1 MFFQKSFSTFF
12 VVQQHKIIRILLS
25 DASRERSERFII
37 GVAIGTFVLHLLLIG
52 LTQLGM
58 TGLNPESEMLSG
70 FIAAIYTPFSFILLY
85 EVYLLV
91 FYLPQSTTTYI
102 AKQYEIVTLI
112 VIRRLFKDIANLE
125 LTTDWFAKEY
135 DLQFTYDLLT
145 TLALFGLIYLFYRL
159 NHARPPNPT
168 TGSLTPQVKRFIVLK
183 QYLAVA
189 LIPLLAAL
197 AVYSLGHWGWVAFG
211 SGGPAGT
218 QLHDINDIFFDDFFA
233 VLILVDVLLLLLSF
247 VLTDQFHTVIRN
259 SGFVISTILIK
270 LSFSVA
276 GLLNAALTVTA
287 VLFGVAI
294 LWLHNQYEQLNL
306 GHKQ

>member
-1 MFFQKSFSTFF
+1 M
-12 VVQQHKIIRILLS
+12 QHNRMIGTLLS

-37 GVAIGTFVLHLLLIG
+37 GVAIGTFVLHLLLIALTRLG
-52 LTQLGM
+52 L

-125 LTTDWFAKEY
+125 LTTDWFQKEY

-159 NHARPPNPT
+159 NHARPSTPS
-168 TGSLTPQVKRFIVLK
+168 TGSLTPQVKRFIAMK
-183 QYLAVA
+183 QYLAIA

-211 SGGPAGT
+211 SGTASAG
-218 QLHDINDIFFDDFFA
+218 QLRDVNDIFFDDFFA
-233 VLILVDVLLLLLSF
+233 VLIMVDVLLLLMSF
-247 VLTDQFHTVIRN
+247 VLTDKFHTVIRN

-270 LSFSVA
+270 LSFSVV

-294 LWLHNQYEQLNL
+294 LWLHNQYERLERNDQR
-306 GHKQ
+306 

>member
-1 MFFQKSFSTFF
+1 M
-12 VVQQHKIIRILLS
+12 IGILLS
-25 DASRERSERFII
+25 DVSRERSERFII
-37 GVAIGTFVLHLLLIG
+37 GVAIGTFVLHLLLIALTRLG
-52 LTQLGM
+52 LT
-58 TGLNPESEMLSG
+58 GLDPASEMLSG

-125 LTTDWFAKEY
+125 LTTDWFQKEY

-159 NHARPPNPT
+159 NHARPSTPS
-168 TGSLTPQVKRFIVLK
+168 TGSLTPQVKRFIAMK
-183 QYLAVA
+183 QYLAIA

-197 AVYSLGHWGWVAFG
+197 AVYSLVHWGWVAFG
-211 SGGPAGT
+211 SGTASAG
-218 QLHDINDIFFDDFFA
+218 QLHDVNDIFFDDFFA
-233 VLILVDVLLLLLSF
+233 VLILVDVLLLLMSF
-247 VLTDQFHTVIRN
+247 VLTDKFHTVIRN

-270 LSFSVA
+270 LSFSVV

-294 LWLHNQYEQLNL
+294 LWLHNQYERLERNDQR
-306 GHKQ
+306 

>member
-1 MFFQKSFSTFF
+1 M
-12 VVQQHKIIRILLS
+12 QHNRMIGTLLS
-25 DASRERSERFII
+25 DAYRERSERFII
-37 GVAIGTFVLHLLLIG
+37 GVAIGTFVLHLLLIALTRLG
-52 LTQLGM
+52 LT
-58 TGLNPESEMLSG
+58 GLDPASEMLSG

-125 LTTDWFAKEY
+125 LTTDWFQKEY

-159 NHARPPNPT
+159 NHARPSTPS
-168 TGSLTPQVKRFIVLK
+168 TGSLTPQVKRFIAMK
-183 QYLAVA
+183 QYLAIA

-211 SGGPAGT
+211 SGTASAG
-218 QLHDINDIFFDDFFA
+218 QLHDVNDIFFDDFFA
-233 VLILVDVLLLLLSF
+233 VLILVDVLLLLMSF
-247 VLTDQFHTVIRN
+247 VLTDKFHTVIRN

-270 LSFSVA
+270 LSFSVV

-294 LWLHNQYEQLNL
+294 LWLHNQYERLERNDQR
-306 GHKQ
+306 

>member
-1 MFFQKSFSTFF
+1 M
-12 VVQQHKIIRILLS
+12 
-25 DASRERSERFII
+25 
-37 GVAIGTFVLHLLLIG
+37 HLLLIALTRLG
-52 LTQLGM
+52 L

-125 LTTDWFAKEY
+125 LTTDWFQKEY
-135 DLQFTYDLLT
+135 DLQVTYDLLT

-159 NHARPPNPT
+159 NHARPSTPS
-168 TGSLTPQVKRFIVLK
+168 TGSLTPQVKRFIAMK
-183 QYLAVA
+183 QYLAIA

-211 SGGPAGT
+211 SGTASAG
-218 QLHDINDIFFDDFFA
+218 QLHDVNDIFFDDFFA
-233 VLILVDVLLLLLSF
+233 VLILVDVLLLLMSF
-247 VLTDQFHTVIRN
+247 VLTDKFHTVIRN

-270 LSFSVA
+270 LSFSVV

-294 LWLHNQYEQLNL
+294 LWLHNQYERLERNDQR
-306 GHKQ
+306 

>member
-1 MFFQKSFSTFF
+1 M
-12 VVQQHKIIRILLS
+12 QHNRMIGILLS
-25 DASRERSERFII
+25 DVSRERSERFII
-37 GVAIGTFVLHLLLIG
+37 GVAIGTFVLHLLLIALTRLG
-52 LTQLGM
+52 LT
-58 TGLNPESEMLSG
+58 GLDPASEMLSG

-125 LTTDWFAKEY
+125 LTTDWFQKEY

-159 NHARPPNPT
+159 NHARPSTPS
-168 TGSLTPQVKRFIVLK
+168 TGSLTPQVKRFIAMK
-183 QYLAVA
+183 QYLAIA

-211 SGGPAGT
+211 SGTASAG
-218 QLHDINDIFFDDFFA
+218 QLHDVNDIFFDDFFA
-233 VLILVDVLLLLLSF
+233 VLILVDVLLLLMSF
-247 VLTDQFHTVIRN
+247 VLTDKFHTVIRN

-270 LSFSVA
+270 LSFSVV

-294 LWLHNQYEQLNL
+294 LWLHNQYERLERNDQR
-306 GHKQ
+306 

>member
-1 MFFQKSFSTFF
+1 M
-12 VVQQHKIIRILLS
+12 QHNRMIGTLLS
-25 DASRERSERFII
+25 DVSRERSERFII
-37 GVAIGTFVLHLLLIG
+37 GVAIGTFVLHLLLIALTRLG
-52 LTQLGM
+52 L

-125 LTTDWFAKEY
+125 LTTDWFQKEY

-159 NHARPPNPT
+159 NHARPSTPS
-168 TGSLTPQVKRFIVLK
+168 TGSLTPQVKRFIAMK
-183 QYLAVA
+183 QYLAIA

-211 SGGPAGT
+211 SGTASAG
-218 QLHDINDIFFDDFFA
+218 QLRDVNDIFFDDFFA
-233 VLILVDVLLLLLSF
+233 VLILVDVLLLLMSF
-247 VLTDQFHTVIRN
+247 VLTDKFHTVIRN

-270 LSFSVA
+270 LSFSVV

-294 LWLHNQYEQLNL
+294 LWLHNQYERLERNDQR
-306 GHKQ
+306 

>member
-1 MFFQKSFSTFF
+1 M
-12 VVQQHKIIRILLS
+12 QHNRMIGTLLS
-25 DASRERSERFII
+25 DAYRERSERFII
-37 GVAIGTFVLHLLLIG
+37 GVAIGTFVLHLLLIALTRLG
-52 LTQLGM
+52 L

-125 LTTDWFAKEY
+125 LTTDWFQKEY

-159 NHARPPNPT
+159 NHARPSTPS
-168 TGSLTPQVKRFIVLK
+168 TGSLTPQVKRFIAMK
-183 QYLAVA
+183 QYLAIA

-197 AVYSLGHWGWVAFG
+197 AVYSLVHWGWVAFG
-211 SGGPAGT
+211 SGTASAG
-218 QLHDINDIFFDDFFA
+218 QLHDVNDIFFDDFFA
-233 VLILVDVLLLLLSF
+233 VLILVDVLLLLMSF
-247 VLTDQFHTVIRN
+247 VLTDKFHTVIRN

-270 LSFSVA
+270 LSFSVV

-294 LWLHNQYEQLNL
+294 LWLHNQYERLERNDQR
-306 GHKQ
+306 

>member
-1 MFFQKSFSTFF
+1 M
-12 VVQQHKIIRILLS
+12 QHNRMIGTLLS
-25 DASRERSERFII
+25 DAYRERSERFII
-37 GVAIGTFVLHLLLIG
+37 GVAIGTFVLHLLLIALTRLG
-52 LTQLGM
+52 L

-125 LTTDWFAKEY
+125 LTTDWFQKEY

-159 NHARPPNPT
+159 NHARPSTPS
-168 TGSLTPQVKRFIVLK
+168 TGSLTPQVKRFIAMK
-183 QYLAVA
+183 QYLAIA

-211 SGGPAGT
+211 SGTASAG
-218 QLHDINDIFFDDFFA
+218 QLRDVNDIFFDDFFA
-233 VLILVDVLLLLLSF
+233 VLILVDVLLLLMSF
-247 VLTDQFHTVIRN
+247 VLTDKFHTVIRN

-270 LSFSVA
+270 LSFSVV

-294 LWLHNQYEQLNL
+294 LWLHNQYERLERNDQR
-306 GHKQ
+306 

>member
-1 MFFQKSFSTFF
+1 MIGT
-12 VVQQHKIIRILLS
+12 LLS
-25 DASRERSERFII
+25 DAYRERSERFII
-37 GVAIGTFVLHLLLIG
+37 GVAIGTFVLHLLLIALTRLG
-52 LTQLGM
+52 LT
-58 TGLNPESEMLSG
+58 GLDPASEMLSG

-125 LTTDWFAKEY
+125 LTTDWFQKEY

-159 NHARPPNPT
+159 NHARPSTPS
-168 TGSLTPQVKRFIVLK
+168 TGSLTPQVKRFIAMK
-183 QYLAVA
+183 QYLAIA

-197 AVYSLGHWGWVAFG
+197 AVYSLVHWGWVAFG
-211 SGGPAGT
+211 SGTASAG
-218 QLHDINDIFFDDFFA
+218 QLHDVNDIFFDDFFA
-233 VLILVDVLLLLLSF
+233 VLILVDVLLLLMSF
-247 VLTDQFHTVIRN
+247 VLTDKFHTVIRN

-270 LSFSVA
+270 LSFSVV

-294 LWLHNQYEQLNL
+294 LWLHNQYERLERNDQR
-306 GHKQ
+306 

>member
-1 MFFQKSFSTFF
+1 M
-12 VVQQHKIIRILLS
+12 QHNRMIGTLLS
-25 DASRERSERFII
+25 DVSRERSERFII
-37 GVAIGTFVLHLLLIG
+37 GVAIGTFVLHLLLIALTRLG
-52 LTQLGM
+52 LT
-58 TGLNPESEMLSG
+58 GLDPASEMLSG

-125 LTTDWFAKEY
+125 LTTDWFQKEY

-159 NHARPPNPT
+159 NHARPSTPS
-168 TGSLTPQVKRFIVLK
+168 TGSLTPQVKRFIAMK
-183 QYLAVA
+183 QYLAIA

-211 SGGPAGT
+211 SGTASAG
-218 QLHDINDIFFDDFFA
+218 QLHDVNDIFFDDFFA
-233 VLILVDVLLLLLSF
+233 VLILVDVLLLLMSF
-247 VLTDQFHTVIRN
+247 VLTDKFHTVIRN

-270 LSFSVA
+270 LSFSVV

-294 LWLHNQYEQLNL
+294 LWLHNQYERLERNDQR
-306 GHKQ
+306 